1 MIRFERAFR
10 HVVEA
15 LLKNTQT
22 LAQLFYFQHYAGVA
36 VRNTTAHRNFEVEVF
51 IARIR
56 TRLTHVEVDPGGT
69 QARAGG
75 APLQRLFR
83 AVSGNALGTTFQNG
97 VLQRRFLVRRQTFRH
112 PVEELTQQAIPAAR
126 QVVRYAANTEPRR
139 VHTET
144 SDCFHQIVNFLTI
157 GKGEEHWRHRADVLN
172 KGGDIQQVTVD
183 AEQFGEHYAND
194 VNAIRHGDPSQFL
207 YRQHIRHFVN
217 AAAEVFDT
225 VGIRNVAV
233 PGLAFAHFL
242 SATVVVT
249 DVWYAVDNLFAIK
262 LQNDTEST
270 VRRRVVRT
278 EVEEHEVLIFGAA
291 LHPPLFRFEGQGLHL
306 QILFGFGQLKR
317 REFGSA
323 RRVIFTQRV
332 TFPGLRHHDAAQV
345 RVTVECNA
353 K

>member
-1 MIRFERAFR
+1 M
-10 HVVEA
+10 
-15 LLKNTQT
+15 
-22 LAQLFYFQHYAGVA
+22 
-36 VRNTTAHRNFEVEVF
+36 
-51 IARIR
+51 
-56 TRLTHVEVDPGGT
+56 
-69 QARAGG
+69 
-75 APLQRLFR
+75 
-83 AVSGNALGTTFQNG
+83 
-97 VLQRRFLVRRQTFRH
+97 
-112 PVEELTQQAIPAAR
+112 
-126 QVVRYAANTEPRR
+126 
-139 VHTET
+139 HTKT

-278 EVEEHEVLIFGAA
+278 EVEEHEVLVFGAA
-291 LHPPLFRFEGQGLHL
+291 LHPPLFRFEGQGFHL